1 MLMLGAV
8 DVVGIYRRVSD
19 VMGLHGGCSPIVPLT
34 SAMSSTLVVHSW
46 DLKEFRSVVI
56 TNHNKVRT

>member
-1 MLMLGAV
+1 MLGAGA
-8 DVVGIYRRVSD
+8 DVVGIYKSVINI
-19 VMGLHGGCSPIVPLT
+19 MGLHGGCSPVVPLT
-34 SAMSSTLVVHSW
+34 SVMSLTLVAHSW